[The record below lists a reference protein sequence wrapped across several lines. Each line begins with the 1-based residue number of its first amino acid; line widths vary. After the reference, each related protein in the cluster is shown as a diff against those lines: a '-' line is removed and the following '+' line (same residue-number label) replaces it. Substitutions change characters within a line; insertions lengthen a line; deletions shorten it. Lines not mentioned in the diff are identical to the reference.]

1 MTGTIKSN
9 TEKVIILSQL
19 PVKAILAHLK
29 GVLSFSKAKWYSKE
43 LLVQSV
49 VQDAPAE
56 QLNSLLTPGQKKQC
70 KRGDKESTCCIT
82 QRLEDAKVDEDD
94 RDDYD
99 LSNFLVV
106 PSEE

>member
-19 PVKAILAHLK
+19 HLK